1 MLISF
6 TAMSMVGGP
15 DQLTQAAFVS
25 ILSVSLFQQN
35 VELLPAYF
43 NISIPCTLRMSCIEL
58 SMQVVI

>member
-1 MLISF
+1 
-6 TAMSMVGGP
+6 MSMVGGP

-58 SMQVVI
+58 SMQVLI